1 MISVSRVPRVPH
13 SHEAKFRHKA
23 NPAVAFPQISAV
35 GRSVAEARYDRR
47 QSARAGRR
55 GSPSWLVSDAAHWGN
70 AGGDPHRRPHTREA
84 TLAPPH
90 RGGDAAAQ
98 PRRAPPPR
106 EAPRPLVAGIAVVER
121 PLSSYGAKRG
131 PDRAPQPLARS
142 LRDREASRLRGAQ
155 HQRSDSFMV
164 QGSDAIAP
172 PAKRDVGT
180 APPAAPPPPA
190 MSPPLASPAPLH
202 SAPQPRVPRRATDT
216 AEERRAARARHDAPG
231 AAHLRPTKSS
241 SRHTIAPLQ
250 RSSSRVSDRSRS
262 PPPNFDDADSRR
274 GGQPLDNDAGS
285 DSDEPDDPCESPFY
299 GGLGGLSPW

>member
-47 QSARAGRR
+47 QSARA
-55 GSPSWLVSDAAHWGN
+55 
-70 AGGDPHRRPHTREA
+70 AG
-84 TLAPPH
+84 
-90 RGGDAAAQ
+90 Q
-98 PRRAPPPR
+98 P
-106 EAPRPLVAGIAVVER
+106 E
-121 PLSSYGAKRG
+121 
-131 PDRAPQPLARS
+131 LAR
-142 LRDREASRLRGAQ
+142 LRRSR
-155 HQRSDSFMV
+155 
-164 QGSDAIAP
+164 